1 MPITFTPYSFITP
14 LSVSGCGIWLDSADS
29 STIVF
34 SSGSNVSSIKDKSG
48 NNNHFTTTV
57 GTPVLIMDGTNQVL
71 DFSQTGSVMSSTY
84 QITYSGSSAFFI
96 VYKKN
101 NAGLNML
108 LAMTNI
114 NYGNAGD
121 TSIRFSNQLVQ
132 GSAQQEL
139 GLYYTNGT
147 YNYSGYNYNGSYTII
162 DTVSPN
168 GAGTTYVTYSSTFGS
183 RYFYGQIAEMM
194 YYPAGVTSTQRQQLE
209 GYLAQK
215 WGIRYSLVAG
225 HPGLTNTYYDVK
237 MYNSIVKFTRVP
249 YYTAFTPT
257 SIPTCA
263 LWLDAADASTVTGTN
278 PITAWR
284 DKSGNGRTVTI
295 TSAPT
300 YGSTTQNGQNT
311 LAFNNNQITT
321 SIASAVGTGDFTLIA
336 VWYQSTG
343 GTNTVLSLG
352 TSASS
357 SQSLGFSGNKYNF
370 YQYGSAQESDY
381 SASAGS
387 WVIQIGTRISSVKTV
402 YINGVAGT
410 TPSTDS
416 FNEAVTTVTIGK
428 GDSFAISGQVGE
440 ILVYTGTMTTVN
452 RQLIESYLA
461 QKWGLAT
468 QLPANHAN
476 NTKPA
481 GLPAAVSQIQLLFTA
496 LSRFMSTYYNL
507 SGAYALAGIANTVS
521 LSSGTPAYVWT
532 VAIPSNAKGKNG
544 ILAIFFNLY
553 STTAFL
559 TNQSFD
565 YGVYVDDVAQLLGDS
580 TGTLRYVNAG
590 ATNYMMSSG
599 GISLGLNGLVN
610 GFPLIIPVSFLA
622 SASQIQIGL
631 KNSSA
636 QMTGVAA
643 VAPAYSSNILTS
655 SGSGGTF
662 IPQNTFSNTGTG
674 YYTVPTNTSQGV
686 PVGVFI
692 YCWGAGGQGSGSG
705 VGAQN
710 VGGGGGF
717 VSAFYSCSP
726 GTNIAYV
733 VGALGTGLAASGGG
747 GNAGGGPGGGRGY
760 QGGGFSGI
768 FLSNAGGIA
777 QSNAI
782 LIAGGGAAGG
792 YSGNFAGGAGGY
804 PTGSAPFSIGNQVA
818 ATLVLG
824 GTQTAGGIGTQAAG
838 SALRGADNPGDGGA
852 GCGGGG
858 GGWYGGGS
866 HTSGNYGT
874 GTGYAGGGGGSS
886 FIGNLL
892 GASPSPSG
900 IGPTSSATYQNGI
913 TQNSYNP
920 AAPGGT
926 TSPFYQTGRGVG
938 DINSSMTGTGLV
950 VIVPATGTAATQIG
964 VSAALYSG

>member
-1 MPITFTPYSFITP
+1 MPITNIGLPTSFVPTSIT
-14 LSVSGCGIWLDSADS
+14 GCQLWLDAADS
-29 STIVF
+29 SSMTF
-34 SSGSNVSSIKDKSG
+34 SGSNITAWNDKSG
-48 NNNHFTTTV
+48 SANHMGVGGTGYPFLGTTTTGKQCINLV
-57 GTPVLIMDGTNQVL
+57 GTNYFVKTSTTLSGASSSLFILTYATTNASSLYIWDYSGNTKGIRSDFYYNQGVGNLFWSAVPFGGSNIICNIIENVGVGCTAYFNGTSNV
-71 DFSQTGSVMSSTY
+71 SQTSASASDNGQVKIGTHNSS
-84 QITYSGSSAFFI
+84 
-96 VYKKN
+96 
-101 NAGLNML
+101 
-108 LAMTNI
+108 
-114 NYGNAGD
+114 
-121 TSIRFSNQLVQ
+121 
-132 GSAQQEL
+132 
-139 GLYYTNGT
+139 
-147 YNYSGYNYNGSYTII
+147 SGYGWVGNIQEVIFYNS
-162 DTVSPN
+162 
-168 GAGTTYVTYSSTFGS
+168 ALTTTD
-183 RYFYGQIAEMM
+183 
-194 YYPAGVTSTQRQQLE
+194 RQSVE
-209 GYLAQK
+209 KYLAYK
-215 WGIRYSLVAG
+215 WGLASRLSTTHPAYKGPPVAFG
-225 HPGLTNTYYDVK
+225 R
-237 MYNSIVKFTRVP
+237 IP
-249 YYTAFTPT
+249 YYTAFSPL

-263 LWLDAADASTVTGTN
+263 LWLDAADSTTVTGTTTV
-278 PITAWR
+278 TAWS
-284 DKSGNGRTVTI
+284 DKSGNGRPVTI
-295 TSAPT
+295 TSAPS
-300 YGSTTQNGQNT
+300 YGTTTQNKLKT
-311 LAFNNNQITT
+311 LAFNNNQVTT

-352 TSASS
+352 TSGSS
-357 SQSLGFSGNKYNF
+357 SQSLGYSATKYNF
-370 YQYGSAQESDY
+370 YQFGSVQESAY
-381 SASAGS
+381 TTSAGS

-402 YINGVAGT
+402 YINGYPGT

-416 FNEAVTTVTIGK
+416 YNQTVTTVTIGK
-428 GDSFAISGQVGE
+428 GDGFGITGQIGE

-476 NTKPA
+476 TTKPA

-507 SGAYALAGIANTVS
+507 SGAYALVNIANTVS
-521 LSSGTPAYVWT
+521 LSSATPAYIWT

-553 STTAFL
+553 SSAPFL
-559 TNQSFD
+559 ANQSFD
-565 YGVYVDDVAQLLGDS
+565 YGVYVDGVIQMLGDS
-580 TGTLRYVNAG
+580 TGTLHYVNTG

-643 VAPAYSSNILTS
+643 VAPAYSSNILAS
-655 SGSGGTF
+655 SGSGGTL
-662 IPQNTFSNTGTG
+662 IPQNTFSNTGTD

-747 GNAGGGPGGGRGY
+747 GNAGGSPGGGRGY

-792 YSGNFAGGAGGY
+792 YAGNFAGGAGGY

-866 HTSGNYGT
+866 HNSGNYGT
-874 GTGYAGGGGGSS
+874 GTGYGGGGGGSS

>member
-1 MPITFTPYSFITP
+1 
-14 LSVSGCGIWLDSADS
+14 
-29 STIVF
+29 
-34 SSGSNVSSIKDKSG
+34 
-48 NNNHFTTTV
+48 
-57 GTPVLIMDGTNQVL
+57 
-71 DFSQTGSVMSSTY
+71 
-84 QITYSGSSAFFI
+84 
-96 VYKKN
+96 
-101 NAGLNML
+101 ML

-147 YNYSGYNYNGSYTII
+147 YNYSGYNYSGSYTII

-215 WGIRYSLVAG
+215 WGIRSSLVAG

-237 MYNSIVKFTRVP
+237 MYNSIVKFARVP

-300 YGSTTQNGQNT
+300 YGSTTQNGQKT
-311 LAFNNNQITT
+311 LAFNNNQVTT

-440 ILVYTGTMTTVN
+440 IIVYTGTMTTVN

-461 QKWGLAT
+461 QKWNLTA

-476 NTKPA
+476 TTKPA
-481 GLPAAVSQIQLLFTA
+481 GLPAAVSQIQLLFTH
-496 LSRFMSTYYNL
+496 F
-507 SGAYALAGIANTVS
+507 
-521 LSSGTPAYVWT
+521 
-532 VAIPSNAKGKNG
+532 
-544 ILAIFFNLY
+544 
-553 STTAFL
+553 
-559 TNQSFD
+559 
-565 YGVYVDDVAQLLGDS
+565 
-580 TGTLRYVNAG
+580 
-590 ATNYMMSSG
+590 
-599 GISLGLNGLVN
+599 
-610 GFPLIIPVSFLA
+610 
-622 SASQIQIGL
+622 
-631 KNSSA
+631 
-636 QMTGVAA
+636 
-643 VAPAYSSNILTS
+643 
-655 SGSGGTF
+655 
-662 IPQNTFSNTGTG
+662 
-674 YYTVPTNTSQGV
+674 
-686 PVGVFI
+686 
-692 YCWGAGGQGSGSG
+692 
-705 VGAQN
+705 
-710 VGGGGGF
+710 
-717 VSAFYSCSP
+717 
-726 GTNIAYV
+726 
-733 VGALGTGLAASGGG
+733 
-747 GNAGGGPGGGRGY
+747 
-760 QGGGFSGI
+760 
-768 FLSNAGGIA
+768 
-777 QSNAI
+777 
-782 LIAGGGAAGG
+782 
-792 YSGNFAGGAGGY
+792 
-804 PTGSAPFSIGNQVA
+804 
-818 ATLVLG
+818 
-824 GTQTAGGIGTQAAG
+824 
-838 SALRGADNPGDGGA
+838 
-852 GCGGGG
+852 
-858 GGWYGGGS
+858 
-866 HTSGNYGT
+866 
-874 GTGYAGGGGGSS
+874 
-886 FIGNLL
+886 
-892 GASPSPSG
+892 
-900 IGPTSSATYQNGI
+900 
-913 TQNSYNP
+913 
-920 AAPGGT
+920 
-926 TSPFYQTGRGVG
+926 
-938 DINSSMTGTGLV
+938 
-950 VIVPATGTAATQIG
+950 
-964 VSAALYSG
+964 